1 MPITKINS
9 YDSDEVFKQKCNENF
24 SDINARV
31 VSRTSSLVGSAPGST
46 GFGSFNDVY
55 PIGSVICTTKW
66 AEDKDSRLQIG
77 TWRYLGSS
85 IFEANNSNV
94 SYPVQF
100 YERTA

>member
-9 YDSDEVFKQKCNENF
+9 YDPDEVFKQKCNENF

-31 VSRTSSLVGSAPGST
+31 VSRTSSLAGSTVGST

>member
-31 VSRTSSLVGSAPGST
+31 VSHSGST
-46 GFGSFNDVY
+46 GSFDDVY
-55 PIGSVICTTKW
+55 PIGSVICIRGWRQDDRFKT
-66 AEDKDSRLQIG
+66 G
-77 TWRYLGSS
+77 TWRHLGTIGVVHSAYVEYT
-85 IFEANNSNV
+85 I
-94 SYPVQF
+94 QF